1 MPSKNRRW
9 KVGIAPRSLLTVAVV
24 VEIEKLVAPL
34 GDDTERILEESDDD
48 QETSNGG
55 KVSERCAAHV
65 SCQFQIYTVLV
76 SLELAAC
83 HLRLDGLANGVQSI
97 LDLAGVWP
105 ELVEDAASVGLVRN
119 TNSSDAATSI
129 RTGAANAVT

>member
-1 MPSKNRRW
+1 MPGNEIRW
-9 KVGIAPRSLLTVAVV
+9 KAGIAPRSILTVAVV
-24 VEIEKLVAPL
+24 VEVEQLVAPL
-34 GDDTERILEESDDD
+34 GDDTEGILEEGDDD
-48 QETSNGG
+48 QESSNGG
-55 KVSERCAAHV
+55 KVSEKCAANV
-65 SCQFQIYTVLV
+65 SCQFQIYTVLA

-105 ELVEDAASVGLVRN
+105 ELVKDAASVGLVRN